1 MPRRLALLA
10 LLLPLA
16 ACTTDEAAPTVELSE
31 PTVTAPDEA
40 VLVSD
45 ARVRPTRAGS
55 ANTAAY
61 MTLRNANTT
70 EVRLVGVRA
79 ANVEAVELHET
90 VTDGSVARMRPVDG
104 VVIPSE
110 SQVDFAPGG
119 YHVMLIG
126 VEGDLAPGQAVPLT
140 LVFADGPPQTVEA
153 TVMDAVAPPM
163 PTE

>member
-1 MPRRLALLA
+1 MLRLSALLA
-10 LLLPLA
+10 LLLPVA
-16 ACTTDEAAPTVELSE
+16 ACSTPDEELPAADSPTG
-31 PTVTAPDEA
+31 TAPGEA

-79 ANVEAVELHET
+79 ADVEAVELHET
-90 VTDGSVARMRPVDG
+90 VTDGSIARMRPVDG
-104 VVIPSE
+104 VVIPAE
-110 SQVDFAPGG
+110 SQIEFAPGG

-126 VEGDLAPGQAVPLT
+126 VEGDLMPGQTVPLT
-140 LVFADGPPQTVEA
+140 LVFADGPPQTLEA
-153 TVMDAVAPPM
+153 TVTDAVAPPM